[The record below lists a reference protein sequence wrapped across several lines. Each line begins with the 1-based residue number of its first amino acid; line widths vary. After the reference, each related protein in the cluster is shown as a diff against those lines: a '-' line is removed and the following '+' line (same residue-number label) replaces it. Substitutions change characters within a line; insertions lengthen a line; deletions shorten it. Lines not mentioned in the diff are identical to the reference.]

1 MVIVGYT
8 ALCAYPSSPHNH
20 SQFIPIQPDINFD
33 SYYNEQKTANHLLFS
48 PYLNRKS
55 QVSNSEISNFD
66 NSKVATHS
74 TVSMPFT
81 PSGLSTGNRVLAPGS
96 IIEAA
101 SSYYGPIGLT
111 NTCQISYPSMQTIPS
126 SYDIGQNSNGW
137 IEKYEEF
144 ESDKELAA
152 LSKLTENTCNSRK
165 PKLAD
170 AYAENS
176 FV

>member
-1 MVIVGYT
+1 MIIVGYT

-33 SYYNEQKTANHLLFS
+33 SYYNEQKTTNHLLFS

-55 QVSNSEISNFD
+55 QVSNNEISNFD
-66 NSKVATHS
+66 NSKVAIHS

-81 PSGLSTGNRVLAPGS
+81 LSGLSTGNRVLAPGS
-96 IIEAA
+96 IIEAP

-152 LSKLTENTCNSRK
+152 LSKLTENSCNSRK